1 MSAPG
6 IARTT
11 SDVDPLARSI
21 VAGAG
26 KKVAAVAIDLVVP
39 VALTIGAIL
48 AFLSGAIAAG
58 IVLIVAVVL
67 VSAATVTAVARFG
80 RALGAA
86 LTGIR
91 VVERSAGAPS
101 GDLLLSDLLTGRL
114 SSFDVRRGRDPI
126 SPALAPFRFPRT
138 SASHQH
144 GHASAASATA
154 VLDSGI
160 RLTLPA
166 SLVIGRNPVA
176 ADAGAASEVF
186 QWTDL
191 TRTMSKSHVQ
201 LEWDGQHAWATDLG
215 STNGSTLQDS
225 GQPIPLTA
233 FSRTAVP
240 IGAVL
245 SLGDRSLVVELS
257 A

>member
-11 SDVDPLARSI
+11 SDVDPLARSV

-26 KKVAAVAIDLVVP
+26 KKAAALAIDL
-39 VALTIGAIL
+39 ALPLVLAIWAVL
-48 AFLSGAIAAG
+48 AFLGGATVSG
-58 IVLIVAVVL
+58 IVLVVAVLL
-67 VSAATVTAVARFG
+67 VSAATVAAVARIG
-80 RALGAA
+80 RAFGGAV
-86 LTGIR
+86 TGTR
-91 VVERSAGAPS
+91 LVERSAGAPS
-101 GDLLLSDLLTGRL
+101 GDLLLSDLMTGRL
-114 SSFDVRRGRDPI
+114 ISFDVRRGRDPV

-138 SASHQH
+138 SATHQH
-144 GHASAASATA
+144 GHVVTAQATA
-154 VLDSGI
+154 VLDSGV

-176 ADAGAASEVF
+176 ADAGTASEVF

-201 LEWDGQHAWATDLG
+201 LEWDGQHAWVTDLG
-215 STNGSTLQDS
+215 STNGSTLQDA
-225 GQPIPLTA
+225 GQPITLTP
-233 FSRTAVP
+233 FSRTALP

-245 SLGDRSLVVELS
+245 SLGDRTLVVELS